1 MEKNE
6 THFITQIALVH
17 LVNSITQEAENTGM
31 PWWIYVIRDVA
42 FLTSLGDWYGAV
54 PYAGG
59 FSMRF
64 KRKVADIYLQLRFK
78 DA

>member
-1 MEKNE
+1 MEKDE
-6 THFITQIALVH
+6 TRFITQTALVH
-17 LVNSITQEAENTGM
+17 LVGEITQDAENMMM
-31 PWWIYVIRDVA
+31 PWWIYIIRDVA
-42 FLTSLGDWYGAV
+42 YLTWLGDWYGSV

-64 KRKVADIYLQLRFK
+64 KRKVAYIYTQLRLK